1 MLSNIINDI
10 RNLMNQKNVKQ
21 MNQVEITNELQRI
34 NPARYNARGFSKDN
48 VLDALNHYKTL

>member
-34 NPARYNARGFSKDN
+34 SPARYNPRGFSKDN